1 MGRRLPP
8 LNALRAFEAAARHLS
23 FTKAAEELGITP
35 SAISH
40 QLRGLEA
47 HLGVRLFRRASRS
60 LMLTDEGQS
69 YLPAL
74 RDAFDA
80 IHAATSRLAT
90 RTAAGPVT
98 VSLLSSFA
106 VRWLIPRLRRFQA
119 SHPEIEVRLSTTAR
133 PVDFR
138 REDIDCAIRHGRG
151 QWPGLAADLLLAED
165 LFPVCGPKLHEGRR
179 PLKAPHDLAHHSL
192 LHIATRRDDWRVWL
206 NAVGIADV
214 DPERGPVFETSD
226 LALRAAA
233 EGLGVAIASSA
244 LVEDDLEKGRL
255 VAPFDVRLP
264 TDSGY
269 YFVVPEDRREQPKIA
284 AFRAWLLEEV
294 RRDARPLAAA

>member
-8 LNALRAFEAAARHLS
+8 LNALRAFEAAARNLS
-23 FTKAAEELGITP
+23 FTNAAEELRITP

-40 QLRGLEA
+40 QIRGLEA
-47 HLGVRLFRRASRS
+47 YLGVRLFRRASRA
-60 LMLTDEGQS
+60 LMLTDEGQG

-90 RTAAGPVT
+90 RRAAGPLT

-119 SHPEIEVRLSTTAR
+119 SHAEIEVRLSTTPR

-138 REDIDCAIRHGRG
+138 REDVDCAIRHGRG
-151 QWPGLAADLLLAED
+151 QWPGLAADRLLSED
-165 LFPVCGPKLHEGRR
+165 LFPVCSPKLLEGRH
-179 PLKAPHDLAHHSL
+179 PLRAPRDLAHHTL
-192 LHIATRRDDWRVWL
+192 FQIAMRRDDWRIWL
-206 NAVGIADV
+206 NAVGVADI
-214 DPERGPVFETSD
+214 DSERGPVFETSD

-233 EGLGVAIASSA
+233 EGLGVAIGSSA
-244 LVEDDLEKGRL
+244 LVEDDLKKGRL
-255 VAPFDVRLP
+255 VAPFTVRLP

-269 YFVVPEDRREQPKIA
+269 YFVVPEDRRDQPKIA
-284 AFRAWLLEEV
+284 AFRAWLLAEV
-294 RRDARPLAAA
+294 QRDARPLAAA

>member
-8 LNALRAFEAAARHLS
+8 LNALRAFEAAARLLS
-23 FTKAAEELGITP
+23 FTKAAEELSITP

-40 QLRGLEA
+40 QIRGLEA

-69 YLPAL
+69 YLPVL

-90 RTAAGPVT
+90 RRAAGPLT

-106 VRWLIPRLRRFQA
+106 VRWLIPRLRRFQ
-119 SHPEIEVRLSTTAR
+119 SSRPEIEVRLSTTAR

-165 LFPVCGPKLHEGRR
+165 LFPVCGPKLLEGRH
-179 PLKAPHDLAHHSL
+179 PLKAPHDLALHSL
-192 LHIATRRDDWRVWL
+192 FHIAMRRDDWRVWL
-206 NAVGIADV
+206 NAVGIADI
-214 DPERGPVFETSD
+214 DPERGPVFESSD

-294 RRDARPLAAA
+294 QRDARPLAAA

>member
-23 FTKAAEELGITP
+23 FTKAAEELSITP

-40 QLRGLEA
+40 QIRGLEA
-47 HLGVRLFRRASRS
+47 HLGVRLFRRAGRS

-80 IHAATSRLAT
+80 IHAATSRLAV
-90 RTAAGPVT
+90 RKAAGPLT

-119 SHPEIEVRLSTTAR
+119 SQPEIEVRLSTAAR

-151 QWPGLAADLLLAED
+151 QWPGLTADLLLAED
-165 LFPVCGPKLHEGRR
+165 LFPVCSPKLLEGRH
-179 PLKAPHDLAHHSL
+179 PLKAPRDLVHHSL
-192 LHIATRRDDWRVWL
+192 FHIAMRRDDWQVWL
-206 NAVGIADV
+206 NAVGIADI

-264 TDSGY
+264 TNSGY

-294 RRDARPLAAA
+294 QRDARPLAAA

>member
-40 QLRGLEA
+40 QIRGLEA
-47 HLGVRLFRRASRS
+47 HLGVRFFRRASRS

-74 RDAFDA
+74 RDAFDG
-80 IHAATSRLAT
+80 IHAATSRLAA
-90 RTAAGPVT
+90 RTATGPLT

-106 VRWLIPRLRRFQA
+106 VRWLIPRLRRFQV
-119 SHPEIEVRLSTTAR
+119 SQPEIEVRLSTAAR

-165 LFPVCGPKLHEGRR
+165 LFPVCSPKLLEGSH

-192 LHIATRRDDWRVWL
+192 FHIAMRRDDWRVWL
-206 NAVGIADV
+206 NAVGIADI
-214 DPERGPVFETSD
+214 DPERGPVFENSD

-269 YFVVPEDRREQPKIA
+269 YFVVPEDRRGQPKIA

-294 RRDARPLAAA
+294 QRDARPLAAA

>member
-23 FTKAAEELGITP
+23 FTKAAEELSITP

-40 QLRGLEA
+40 QIRGLEA
-47 HLGVRLFRRASRS
+47 HLGVCLFRRASRA
-60 LMLTDEGQS
+60 LILTDEGQS

-80 IHAATSRLAT
+80 IHGATARLAA
-90 RTAAGPVT
+90 RKAAGPLT

-106 VRWLIPRLRRFQA
+106 VRWLIPRLPRFQ
-119 SHPEIEVRLSTTAR
+119 SRHPEIEVRLSTTPR

-138 REDIDCAIRHGRG
+138 REDVDCAIRHGRG
-151 QWPGLAADLLLAED
+151 RWPGLAADLLLSED
-165 LFPVCGPKLHEGRR
+165 LFPVCSPQLLAGRH
-179 PLKAPHDLAHHSL
+179 PLREPRDLAHHAL
-192 LHIATRRDDWRVWL
+192 FQIEMRRDDWRIWL
-206 NAVGIADV
+206 NAAEIAGI
-214 DPERGPVFETSD
+214 DPERGPLFESSD

-233 EGLGVAIASSA
+233 EGLGVAIGSSA
-244 LVEDDLEKGRL
+244 LVEDDLKAGRL
-255 VAPFDVRLP
+255 VAPFAGRLP

-269 YFVVPEDRREQPKIA
+269 YFVVPEDRRDQPKIA
-284 AFRAWLLEEV
+284 AFRAWLLEEA
-294 RRDARPLAAA
+294 RREARSLAAA

>member
-40 QLRGLEA
+40 QIRGLEA
-47 HLGVRLFRRASRS
+47 LLGVRLFRRMSRS

-80 IHAATSRLAT
+80 IHAATSRLAA
-90 RTAAGPVT
+90 RKLAGPLT

-106 VRWLIPRLRRFQA
+106 VRWLIPRLPRFQA
-119 SHPEIEVRLSTTAR
+119 SHPEIEVRLSTTPR

-138 REDIDCAIRHGRG
+138 REDVDCAIRHGRG
-151 QWPGLAADLLLAED
+151 QWPGLAADLLLSEN
-165 LFPVCGPKLHEGRR
+165 LFPVCSPKLLAGRH
-179 PLKAPHDLAHHSL
+179 PLKAPRDLAHHSL
-192 LHIATRRDDWRVWL
+192 FQVAMRRDDWRIWL
-206 NAVGIADV
+206 NAVGITDI
-214 DPERGPVFETSD
+214 DPDRGPVFESSD

-233 EGLGVAIASSA
+233 EGLGVTIASSA
-244 LVEDDLEKGRL
+244 LVEDDLKTGRL
-255 VAPFDVRLP
+255 VVPFDVRLP

-269 YFVVPEDRREQPKIA
+269 YFVAPEDRREQPKVA
-284 AFRAWLLEEV
+284 AFRAWLLDEV
-294 RRDARPLAAA
+294 QRDLRPLAA